1 MGVLSAG
8 GYDSPLF
15 AVCISLHHTSKQ
27 NWITALQ
34 LAGAVVM
41 RQQID
46 LMLHKI
52 ACNILIQIY

>member
-1 MGVLSAG
+1 M
-8 GYDSPLF
+8 
-15 AVCISLHHTSKQ
+15 
-27 NWITALQ
+27 ALQ
-34 LAGAVVM
+34 LAGAGVM